1 MSSELPTTSTLRLA
15 AMSLLSRREHS
26 AGELKKKLSQKYGV
40 ENLVIEAVDRLTE
53 QNLQNDERFTE
64 AFVGMRQRQGKGSV
78 LIKMELREKCVAPAL
93 IDHYVNEYDP
103 IWVQLAQQAY
113 RKRFGSI
120 ENLGAQEKA
129 KRMRF
134 LHSRGFAAQHIQH
147 VFQALQSE
155 DFE

>member
-1 MSSELPTTSTLRLA
+1 MSPESPTISTLRLA
-15 AMSLLSRREHS
+15 AMNLLSRREHS

-40 ENLVIEAVDRLTE
+40 DKLVIEAVDRLTE

-78 LIKMELREKCVAPAL
+78 LIKMELREKCIAPAL
-93 IDHYVNEYDP
+93 IDRYVNEYDP
-103 IWVQLAQQAY
+103 IWTQLAQQVY

-120 ENLGAQEKA
+120 DKLDA
-129 KRMRF
+129 KERAKQMRF
-134 LHSRGFAAQHIQH
+134 LHARGFTAQHIQS
-147 VFQALQSE
+147 VFQPSRVE